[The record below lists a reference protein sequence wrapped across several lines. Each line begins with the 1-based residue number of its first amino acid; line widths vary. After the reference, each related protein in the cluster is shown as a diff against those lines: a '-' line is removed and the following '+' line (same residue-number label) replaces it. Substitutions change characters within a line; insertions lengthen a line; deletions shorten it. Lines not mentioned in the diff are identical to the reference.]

1 MKGRTVTTTPCELL
15 LSPRGSVDYF
25 LAVWGWRPLS
35 SELGRYKLHKNVPSS
50 FGVFPRFRRHTS
62 CHFLINYYMEVA
74 ERQAWL
80 NIMKGSH
87 MIVETL
93 PGWVRRVGGLV
104 SSTAV
109 ILRGTLGFCLLDCRM
124 RRGSLCFFSWLHSE
138 ILGHIGKKAVQRG
151 ELGQGRAARKDL
163 LNDGDAEWSLKGRMS
178 TSEKRELYTF
188 ILNK

>member
-1 MKGRTVTTTPCELL
+1 
-15 LSPRGSVDYF
+15 
-25 LAVWGWRPLS
+25 
-35 SELGRYKLHKNVPSS
+35 
-50 FGVFPRFRRHTS
+50 
-62 CHFLINYYMEVA
+62 MEVA

-80 NIMKGSH
+80 NITKGSH

-104 SSTAV
+104 SSAAV
-109 ILRGTLGFCLLDCRM
+109 ILRGPLGFCLLDCRM

-138 ILGHIGKKAVQRG
+138 ILGHVGQKAVQRG

-178 TSEKRELYTF
+178 TSERREHYMF
-188 ILNK
+188 ILNEWSEMYAKTYLDKENNGGRFFEKPKVCEQTETTGCQDYWKAESSTG

>member
-1 MKGRTVTTTPCELL
+1 MTTKPCELF
-15 LSPRGSVDYF
+15 LSPRVSVDYF

-62 CHFLINYYMEVA
+62 CLFLINYYMEVA

-93 PGWVRRVGGLV
+93 PGWVRRTGGLV
-104 SSTAV
+104 SSTAL
-109 ILRGTLGFCLLDCRM
+109 IICGTLG
-124 RRGSLCFFSWLHSE
+124 E
-138 ILGHIGKKAVQRG
+138 
-151 ELGQGRAARKDL
+151 
-163 LNDGDAEWSLKGRMS
+163 S
-178 TSEKRELYTF
+178 TSLGFYLLVCRREEDLYVSF
-188 ILNK
+188 SDSILKSWDTLARRRPKEESLGKAG